1 MDSGDAVQL
10 TVLAVLLLLSAFFSS
25 AETAVTTVSKI
36 RIKSLADEGNR
47 RACTL
52 IKIMEKPE
60 KMISTILVGDTLVN
74 VSAACLAAFMALKH
88 FERGGLLLAIGGMS
102 LLILLFGEVAPKTL
116 GTIRAEGLALAY
128 SPLIWFVMRLLTPLV
143 FLVSRL
149 SSLFLRPF
157 REKLPKNSSLTEEEL
172 RTMVDVGHE
181 EGVIESEERQ
191 MINNI
196 FDFGAS
202 QAKDIMVPRV
212 DMVSVSLDDSYETI
226 AGLFRSEKFSR
237 LPVYENDKDNIV
249 GVINIKDFL
258 FVEDTRNFQV
268 SSLMYKPYFTYE
280 YKKTLELL
288 MEMREKSASLTV
300 VLDEYGAAV
309 GMITLEDLLEELVGE
324 IRDEY
329 DEDEKDLIR
338 SVSDREYLIEGSVK
352 LGDVNDALG
361 LDLESEDYDSLG
373 GYIIGLLDHLPVP
386 GEEVKTREGL
396 TLRVEQMK
404 KNRIGKVR
412 LSISRTSSQE
422 VSDHR

>member
-1 MDSGDAVQL
+1 MDSGDAVRL
-10 TVLAVLLLLSAFFSS
+10 SVLVVLLLLSAFFSS
-25 AETAVTTVSKI
+25 AETAMSTVNKI
-36 RIKSLADEGNR
+36 RIKSLSDEGNR
-47 RACTL
+47 RAGTL
-52 IKIMEKPE
+52 LKILEQPE
-60 KMISTILVGDTLVN
+60 KMVNTVLVGDTLAN
-74 VSAACLAAFMALKH
+74 VAAACLATSMAIRR
-88 FERGGLLLAIGGMS
+88 FSPGGIWIALIAAA
-102 LLILLFGEVAPKTL
+102 LLILLFGEIIPKAAGAL
-116 GTIRAEGLALAY
+116 CGEKLALTY
-128 SPLIWFVMRLLTPLV
+128 TPIIWPLMYVMTPFA

-149 SSLFLRPF
+149 ASLLLAPF
-157 REKLPKNSSLTEEEL
+157 RGKAPKGTTLTEEEL
-172 RTMVDVGHE
+172 RTLVDVGHE

-191 MINNI
+191 MIYNI

-212 DMVSVSLDDSYETI
+212 DMVSVSLEDSYDTV
-226 AGLFRSEKFSR
+226 ASLFRTEKFSR

-249 GVINIKDFL
+249 GIINIKDFL
-258 FVEDTRNFQV
+258 FVEDRDRFQV

-352 LGDVNDALG
+352 LGDVNDALD
-361 LDLESEDYDSLG
+361 LNLESEDYDSIG
-373 GYIIGLLDHLPVP
+373 GYVIGLLDHMPTA
-386 GEEVKTREGL
+386 GEAVKTPEGI
-396 TLRVEQMK
+396 TLRVEEMT
-404 KNRIGKVR
+404 KNRIEKVR
-412 LSISRTSSQE
+412 LSLPRPSSLE
-422 VSDHR
+422 ANS

>member
-1 MDSGDAVQL
+1 
-10 TVLAVLLLLSAFFSS
+10 
-25 AETAVTTVSKI
+25 
-36 RIKSLADEGNR
+36 
-47 RACTL
+47 
-52 IKIMEKPE
+52 
-60 KMISTILVGDTLVN
+60 
-74 VSAACLAAFMALKH
+74 
-88 FERGGLLLAIGGMS
+88 
-102 LLILLFGEVAPKTL
+102 
-116 GTIRAEGLALAY
+116 
-128 SPLIWFVMRLLTPLV
+128 
-143 FLVSRL
+143 
-149 SSLFLRPF
+149 
-157 REKLPKNSSLTEEEL
+157 
-172 RTMVDVGHE
+172 MVDVGHE

-258 FVEDTRNFQV
+258 FVEDTRDFQV

-361 LDLESEDYDSLG
+361 LDLESEDYDSIG